1 MTENEEK
8 LDITPQAAHRRQRQL
23 HALKNSFCSPV
34 KTTKAGLWELPTK
47 LIGAGSYASI
57 AEVCAKGATDC
68 NYAMKLIG
76 TVRHPDDWIRTGKT
90 KVDPKPFLNEVALQE
105 EAAKIGVAPPVIDS
119 WLCDDP
125 PMGVLVMPRL
135 KKTLQE
141 VLQESDNEEEREA
154 YLDKA
159 LSILQELNKNDIQH
173 NDCHLENFMID
184 FNGDLKI
191 IDFGFAQKIEP
202 CSFEGWK
209 IPQTLVGD
217 IAPFVK
223 KQTAQRDKNV
233 QTEIAAIQKIPGL
246 SANERK
252 RKIKIV
258 KEKQHKI
265 YNEIMREHITD
276 ICTLYKE
283 YLYEE
288 DESLF
293 NGSLRDW
300 DLPKISKKV
309 PQFDSLFSDSSQ
321 DDSSFI
327 ESPQKTSVQ

>member
-1 MTENEEK
+1 MVENEKK
-8 LDITPQAAHRRQRQL
+8 LDLTHTSENEKKIDKAYTACLIKIT
-23 HALKNSFCSPV
+23 KE
-34 KTTKAGLWELPTK
+34 GLWEMPTK
-47 LIGAGSYASI
+47 LIGGGSYGSI
-57 AEVCAKGATDC
+57 AEVCKKGGRDC
-68 NYAMKLIG
+68 NYVMKLTSIES
-76 TVRHPDDWIRTGKT
+76 VADDWIRTGKT
-90 KVDPKPFLNEVALQE
+90 KVDPKPFLNEVARQK
-105 EAAKIGVAPPVIDS
+105 EAASPKVGVAPPVIDS

-125 PMGVLVMPRL
+125 PLGVMVMPRL
-135 KKTLQE
+135 KKTLLE
-141 VLQESDNEEEREA
+141 VLQESDDEEEQEA
-154 YLDKA
+154 YLNKA
-159 LSILQELNKNDIQH
+159 LSILQELNKNNIQH
-173 NDCHLENFMID
+173 RDAHVENFMID
-184 FNGDLKI
+184 FDDNLKI

-233 QTEIAAIQKIPGL
+233 QTEIVAIEKIPGL
-246 SANERK
+246 SANEQK
-252 RKIKIV
+252 RKIKSV

-321 DDSSFI
+321 DGSSFLD
-327 ESPQKTSVQ
+327 SP

>member
-1 MTENEEK
+1 
-8 LDITPQAAHRRQRQL
+8 
-23 HALKNSFCSPV
+23 
-34 KTTKAGLWELPTK
+34 
-47 LIGAGSYASI
+47 
-57 AEVCAKGATDC
+57 
-68 NYAMKLIG
+68 
-76 TVRHPDDWIRTGKT
+76 
-90 KVDPKPFLNEVALQE
+90 
-105 EAAKIGVAPPVIDS
+105 
-119 WLCDDP
+119 
-125 PMGVLVMPRL
+125 MPRL
-135 KKTLQE
+135 KKTLLE
-141 VLQESDNEEEREA
+141 VLQESDDEEEQEA
-154 YLDKA
+154 YLNKA

-184 FNGDLKI
+184 FDDNLKI

-223 KQTAQRDKNV
+223 KETAQRDKNV

-252 RKIKIV
+252 RKIKSV
-258 KEKQHKI
+258 KETQHKI
-265 YNEIMREHITD
+265 YNEIMREHITG

-283 YLYEE
+283 DLYEE

-309 PQFDSLFSDSSQ
+309 SQFDSFFSDSSQ
-321 DDSSFI
+321 DDSPLFS
-327 ESPQKTSVQ
+327 SPRSRQKIQWKK